1 MMSSE
6 LDNTAEEKLP
16 EIDFEKESSAKSMA
30 TLVYALQAAS
40 FLLLITYI
48 VAIVL
53 NYLKKDD
60 VNGTVAESHF
70 RWQMRTFWFSVLWGV
85 LGFFLFFIVIGYF
98 ILLANTVWIIYRIAK
113 GWLNLNDNKPM
124 YV

>member
-1 MMSSE
+1 MSSE